1 MSSID
6 TRSSFFPR
14 TQNKDTKSIDQGA
27 KIETLKKNSPERV
40 TELAEKTSL
49 DAKVTIPEGVKDFS
63 KIKKVAMTAPEP
75 DNTDKIA
82 KLKAQIEAGTYE
94 IDYDALADKIL
105 MNEY

>member
-1 MSSID
+1 
-6 TRSSFFPR
+6 
-14 TQNKDTKSIDQGA
+14 
-27 KIETLKKNSPERV
+27 
-40 TELAEKTSL
+40 
-49 DAKVTIPEGVKDFS
+49 
-63 KIKKVAMTAPEP
+63 MTAPEP